1 MVKRLGDNPLGKN
14 GEENPLG
21 MYLVRDQLI
30 CFRCNLEAEQVYEY
44 LRRCEYLRRYAA
56 TPPKIA
62 RALNMDIPTV
72 VKALMELRKAGKI
85 ELRRR

>member
-1 MVKRLGDNPLGKN
+1 MVKRLGDSPLGKN
-14 GEENPLG
+14 GEENPPG

-44 LRRCEYLRRYAA
+44 LTRHPA

-85 ELRRR
+85 KLREDRVG